1 MTVLKPNWGFLAPL
15 RRVNAGAPRMIALR
29 VTALRMSTVRV
40 IAAFGLLAIFPSVT
54 ASGSGTFE
62 GVASCAGSTCHGR
75 AEGNGAVVRQDE
87 IATWQEPSSPS
98 GAHSRAYA
106 VLAGRRGQQIAKS
119 LGLGDATQAKDCLGC
134 HATFAPSAD
143 RGARFQ
149 LSDGVGCE
157 SCHGASEKWLSSH
170 YAVPATHASNVADG
184 LTPLENPQVRAQ
196 VCLDCHYGSTKPGQF
211 VTHSMMAAGHPRVSF
226 ELDLF
231 SALQQHHNIDDDYKR
246 RKRAPD
252 AVRFWAVGQAEAV
265 KRATGLFSN
274 PKFAM
279 EGVFPQYYF
288 FDCHSCHR
296 QIQDSSNRRLTF
308 EENPG
313 RPIPFGNAPFNDEN
327 IIMLSAVAGAL
338 VPGKADEFI
347 QASRSFHGALG
358 GNGQDPRSAAQDLSR
373 RADALSDALSQRAYG
388 NSDAFEVIDI
398 IGSNATRP
406 RFTDYSG
413 SVQAVMAVDTLLNGL
428 VTNGRVTPGAA
439 ASIRASI
446 NRAYKAVEEPN
457 SYNPADFRTSLASAL
472 ASIRRLK

>member
-1 MTVLKPNWGFLAPL
+1 MTGSRPLFSGPIGGLFRLL
-15 RRVNAGAPRMIALR
+15 RRVDGAALR
-29 VTALRMSTVRV
+29 VL
-40 IAAFGLLAIFPSVT
+40 AAFGLLLVLPSTTATTT
-54 ASGSGTFE
+54 ASGSLE

-87 IATWQEPSSPS
+87 IATWQEPSSAS

-106 VLAGRRGQQIAKS
+106 VLAGRRGQQIARS
-119 LGLGDATQAKDCLGC
+119 LGLGNAAQAKDCLGC
-134 HATFAPSAD
+134 HATYMPGVE
-143 RGARFQ
+143 RGAKFQ

-157 SCHGASEKWLSSH
+157 SCHGPAGDAWLSSH
-170 YAVPATHASNVADG
+170 YAVPATHASNVSDG
-184 LTPLENPQVRAQ
+184 LRPLDNPQVRAN

-211 VTHSMMAAGHPRVSF
+211 VTHEMMAAGHPRVSF

-246 RKRAPD
+246 RKRAPN

-265 KRATGLFSN
+265 KRATGLFAN
-274 PKFAM
+274 PKYSM

-296 QIQDSSNRRLTF
+296 AIQDSSNRRLTF
-308 EENPG
+308 EENPA

-338 VPGKADEFI
+338 VPGQADAFKK
-347 QASRSFHGALG
+347 ASRDFHGAMGGTG
-358 GNGQDPRSAAQDLSR
+358 GNPREAAR
-373 RADALSDALSQRAYG
+373 ALSQRAGALSNALSQRAYA
-388 NSDAFEVIDI
+388 NSDAFRVIEI
-398 IGSNATRP
+398 IGDNATRP

-439 ASIRASI
+439 AGIRTSI
-446 NRAYKAVEEPN
+446 NKAYAAVEEPN
-457 SYNPADFRTSLASAL
+457 AYSPADFRTALASAL
-472 ASIRRLK
+472 ASIKRLK